1 MISKRKP
8 MSADV
13 YAATYCQPSVRR
25 PMGWWRWAVAC
36 FAAVAIAVPVVAQE
50 PIIETFAGG
59 GGRDAEAELAA
70 SPRGVAVDGSGNV
83 YFVESS
89 RIRKVDSSGVIS
101 TFAGTGTPGFGG
113 DGGSATSSLLSF
125 PQGVAADGSGNVY
138 IADTFNHRVR
148 KVDSSGTISTFA
160 GTGMRGFGGDGGS
173 ATSSMLA
180 LPVGVAV
187 DSSGNVYIVDWFNHR
202 VRKVDSSGNITT
214 FAGSGTFPHNAG
226 FGGDGGSATSSL
238 LSSPRGVAVDGSGN
252 VYIADRTNNRVRK
265 VDSSGTITTFA
276 GTGTS
281 GFGGDG
287 GSATSSMLALP
298 VGVAVDG
305 SGNVYIADQG
315 NNRIRKVDSSGT
327 ISTILAA
334 PAIDTPQGV
343 AVDGSGNVY
352 VAEFSR
358 VLKMDALTNE
368 VSTLAAGSFGI
379 GLDGVPAA
387 SSYLAFP
394 RGVAADGSGN
404 VYISDS
410 RRIRKVDSSG
420 VISTVAVRGGA
431 GVAVDRSGDVYFAH
445 ALADRDEA
453 VSKVGPSGNVSRV
466 AGGGSG
472 GDGALA
478 TSSYLWFTWGVAV
491 DGSDNVYIAEY
502 DLSRIR
508 KVDASG
514 IISTFAGWSGTGFM
528 EGFSGDGGSATSSLL
543 SSARG
548 VAVDG
553 SGNVYIADTGNH
565 RIRKV
570 GASGLIST
578 FAGSGTTTVGGF
590 GGDGGAATSARLDNP
605 YGVAVDGSGN
615 VYIADRGNNR
625 VRKVDASGIIS
636 TFAGTGQTGFGG
648 DGGAATSAR
657 LDSPNGVAV
666 DGSGNVYIVDAGN
679 HRIRRVYVPRPPIAE
694 APEQPEPPDQ
704 PEPPA
709 VPNTPPQVL
718 TALLDATLASGQ
730 TARIDLSGA
739 FQDPDGD
746 VLAYSA
752 VSSAPAVVLA
762 STAGGALVL
771 VGVSSGV
778 ATVTVTASDPRGLSV
793 GQTFAVTVGTVL
805 SLVGDGA
812 TAEGGT
818 VTLAVRLSAV
828 RDVPTEFAW
837 KVLADADPATAD
849 ADSGEYGDASGS
861 GSIAAGETEAA
872 IEIGI
877 ADDTDVERPREWF
890 VVELTADAVALGRS
904 RATVAVLEGVCDRTP
919 AVAAALVVEDAGCE
933 TATDDTLAA
942 LRTLSLED
950 AGIAALNADDLAGL
964 QGLQVLGLRG
974 NALAELPEGLLSAAP
989 ALRFVLLGGNRLA
1002 ALRADAFAGLSE
1014 LRELDLSDNALADLP
1029 AGLLSG
1035 LPELRHLRLDG
1046 NALETLPDGLFSGVA
1061 SLRSTRLDGNP
1072 GAPFALRAELRR
1084 NDAPASAAAP
1094 ATIQTI
1100 LAAGAPFPVD
1110 VSLVADG
1117 GGFQS
1122 ADGTLA
1128 EDAAVPLAAGETVGA
1143 ELTVAAGD
1151 SAAVRVAPSVGEV
1164 PDTICDGFPCWRGL
1178 TLAAGDP
1185 LVLFAVPPTA
1195 GMVPAPAPLFG
1206 EDLRLPLASL
1216 VTAGSLPVVRWQA
1229 TSSNPSVATVRVEA
1243 GELVVATEPGVEGAT
1258 EIEVVATDAAGQS
1271 ATVRFQVQVDF
1282 YWPGTRGWRLALP
1295 VDAD

>member
-13 YAATYCQPSVRR
+13 YAATYCQPSARR

-59 GGRDAEAELAA
+59 GGGDAEAELTAG
-70 SPRGVAVDGSGNV
+70 PRGVAVDGSGNV
-83 YFVESS
+83 YIVESS

-101 TFAGTGTPGFGG
+101 TFAGTGTSGFGGDGGAATSSLLSYPRGVAVDGSGNVYIADWGNHRVRKVDSSGTVTTFAGTGARGFGGDGGAATSSMFRLPDGVAVDGSGNVYIADGYNGRVRKVDSSGTITTFAGSGTFPHNSGFSGDGGSATSSLLRYPQGVAVDGSGNVYIADTLNHRIRKVDSSGTITTFAGTGTQGFGG
-113 DGGSATSSLLSF
+113 DGGSATSSLLS
-125 PQGVAADGSGNVY
+125 Y
-138 IADTFNHRVR
+138 
-148 KVDSSGTISTFA
+148 
-160 GTGMRGFGGDGGS
+160 
-173 ATSSMLA
+173 
-180 LPVGVAV
+180 
-187 DSSGNVYIVDWFNHR
+187 
-202 VRKVDSSGNITT
+202 
-214 FAGSGTFPHNAG
+214 
-226 FGGDGGSATSSL
+226 
-238 LSSPRGVAVDGSGN
+238 PRGVAVDGSGN
-252 VYIADRTNNRVRK
+252 VYIADR
-265 VDSSGTITTFA
+265 
-276 GTGTS
+276 
-281 GFGGDG
+281 
-287 GSATSSMLALP
+287 
-298 VGVAVDG
+298 
-305 SGNVYIADQG
+305 G

-508 KVDASG
+508 KVDSSG

-679 HRIRRVYVPRPPIAE
+679 HRIRRAYVPRPPVAE

-709 VPNTPPQVL
+709 VPNAPPQVL
-718 TALLDATLASGQ
+718 TALLDATLTSGQ

-762 STAGGALVL
+762 SADGGTLVL

-778 ATVTVTASDPRGLSV
+778 ATVTVTATDPHGLSV
-793 GQTFAVTVGTVL
+793 EQTFAATVGTVL

-812 TAEGGT
+812 AAEGGT
-818 VTLAVRLSAV
+818 VALTVRLSAV
-828 RDVPTEFAW
+828 RDVPTAFSW

-877 ADDTDVERPREWF
+877 ADDADVERPREWF
-890 VVELTADAVALGRS
+890 VVELTTDAVALGRS
-904 RATVAVLEGVCDRTP
+904 RAAVAVLEGVCDRTP
-919 AVAAALVVEDAGCE
+919 AVAAALVAEDCE

-1002 ALRADAFAGLSE
+1002 ALRGDAFAGLSE

-1029 AGLLSG
+1029 AGVLSG

-1046 NALETLPDGLFSGVA
+1046 NALETLPDGLFAGVA
-1061 SLRSTRLDGNP
+1061 SLRSARLDGNP

-1084 NDAPASAAAP
+1084 NDAPAAAAAP
-1094 ATIQTI
+1094 AAIQATM
-1100 LAAGAPFPVD
+1100 AAGAPFPVD
-1110 VSLVADG
+1110 VSLLATG
-1117 GGFQS
+1117 GGFRS
-1122 ADGTLA
+1122 VDGTLT
-1128 EDAAVPLAAGETVGA
+1128 EDAAVPLAAGETAGA

-1151 SAAVRVAPSVGEV
+1151 SAAVRVTLSVGEA

-1185 LVLFAVPPTA
+1185 LVLFAAPPTA
-1195 GMVPAPAPLFG
+1195 ADMLPEPAPLFG

-1216 VTAGSLPVVRWQA
+1216 VTAGGLPVARWQA
-1229 TSSNPSVATVRVEA
+1229 TSSNPAVATVRVEA

-1271 ATVRFQVQVDF
+1271 VTVRFQVQVDF
-1282 YWPGTRGWRLALP
+1282 YWPGTRRWRLALP
-1295 VDAD
+1295 AE